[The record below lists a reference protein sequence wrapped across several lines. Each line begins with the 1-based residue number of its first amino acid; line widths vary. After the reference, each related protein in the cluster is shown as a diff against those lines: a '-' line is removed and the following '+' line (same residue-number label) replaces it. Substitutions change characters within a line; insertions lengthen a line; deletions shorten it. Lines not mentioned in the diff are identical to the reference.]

1 MDKRTRAKF
10 TSLAKKASEAGGAAA
25 TTVSVGGTKTLP
37 AGSNANVYNSGTA
50 QKIVLEFEIPQGATG
65 AKGDK
70 GDVGAQGPVGPQGP
84 AGADY
89 ALRPGDT
96 MTITRMY
103 CAGGVTGSGTNLYF
117 YLPLARPLVGVTG
130 VTITNPSTA
139 IITGRKIEGGYI
151 AQNATVSSLGT
162 PSCVPYENGVT
173 IGIKASSAYNTKNN
187 TPVVVTP
194 ENFVLKFT

>member
-10 TSLAKKASEAGGAAA
+10 TSLAKKVDEAGGAAA

-37 AGSNANVYNSGTA
+37 AGSDANVYNSGTT

-70 GDVGAQGPVGPQGP
+70 GDVGAQGPAGPQGP

-151 AQNATVSSLGT
+151 AQDATVSSLGT

-173 IGIKASSAYNTKNN
+173 IAIKASSAYNTKNN